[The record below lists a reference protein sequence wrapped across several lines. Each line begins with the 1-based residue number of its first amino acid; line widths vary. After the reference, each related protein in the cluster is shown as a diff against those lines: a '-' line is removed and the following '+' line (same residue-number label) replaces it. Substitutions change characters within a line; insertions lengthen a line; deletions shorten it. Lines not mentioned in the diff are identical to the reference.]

1 MTLYTFT
8 DILPLVQRPSSYL
21 GLEKNRIK
29 KDPDKVKLLFAM
41 AFPDLYEIGTSHF
54 GMQILY
60 SILNNHNEIA
70 AERIFTP
77 GPDMESYL
85 KSSNTPLVSL
95 ESHRPAGKFDII
107 GFSLLYELN
116 FTNILTILDLA
127 GIPFLA
133 RERDLSY
140 PLIIAGGPCTCN
152 PEPVADFF
160 DIMVIGDGEKVILQ
174 ISDAWIE
181 WKENR
186 RKDKNELL
194 KMLSGIRGVYVPS
207 FYEPKYNEAGF
218 QILTPKQIDI
228 DVERAIIDDLNK
240 APFPDHP
247 IIPFGRPVHDRLR
260 LEIARGCT
268 RGCRFCQAGMIYRPV
283 RERSPENLLKL
294 SDSSLDSTGYEDIS
308 LLSLSTGDYCSIE
321 YLMESLMTKYR
332 SDHIAISLPSLR
344 AGTVSHNLMN
354 LIKKVR
360 KTGFTVAPEAGSQRL
375 RNLINKNITAT
386 DIENTVLNALDMG
399 WKTIKL
405 YFMVGL
411 PTETDDDL
419 KAIEELVKNLRR
431 QKKDGKGKNLNIK
444 LNISVSTFIPKAHT
458 PFQWCSQI
466 PLNDSKKKIAY
477 LKGQLIRSGIHFK
490 WQNPETSFM
499 EGLWARGDR
508 RLSSLLI
515 AAYNNGCRLD
525 GWSDMFRFDL
535 WQDALL
541 KTGINTDF
549 FTTRTR
555 EMDEPLPWDHINS
568 KIKKEFLKTE
578 FHKAL
583 AYEFTKD
590 CRLGDCNQ
598 CGTCDFKKIEPIT
611 HISTF
616 EKDIKRPEKKAKLEE
631 PYKKL
636 MIFYSK
642 TGLAKYFGH
651 LELAN
656 IFIRTLKREKI
667 PLKFSEGYH
676 PKPKISFEDP
686 LPIGMESLSELL
698 YITVPE
704 NIKPESLIN
713 NLNRHLPEGLKI
725 FDCKAFT
732 KCKKSSEIKKTLYRV
747 VLKNN
752 VFNTKE
758 LDEFINSQ
766 SFFLTTT
773 NKKGKT
779 KKIDLKK
786 TVINI
791 TLKAQNELEITISLE
806 PGKTV
811 RPDKII
817 LNIFSLSKNEIMQA
831 RIIKIHLKC

>member
-1 MTLYTFT
+1 MNINTFT

-60 SILNNHNEIA
+60 SILNNRNEIA

-95 ESHRPAGKFDII
+95 ESHRPAGMFDII

-116 FTNILTILDLA
+116 FTNILTILNLA

-133 RERDLSY
+133 KDRDLSY

-160 DIMVIGDGEKVILQ
+160 DIMVIGDGEEAILQ

-181 WKENR
+181 WKENGENN
-186 RKDKNELL
+186 KDDLL
-194 KMLSGIRGVYVPS
+194 KILSSIKGVYVPS
-207 FYEPKYNEAGF
+207 FFEPKYNEAGF
-218 QILTPKQIDI
+218 QILRPKYTNIDI
-228 DVERAIIDDLNK
+228 ERAIIDDLDK
-240 APFPDHP
+240 APFPDQP

-294 SDSSLDSTGYEDIS
+294 SDSSLNSTGYEDIS

-321 YLMESLMTKYR
+321 YLMESLMTKYE

-344 AGTVSHNLMN
+344 AGTLSHNLMN

-360 KTGFTVAPEAGSQRL
+360 KTGFTIAPEAGSQRL
-375 RNLINKNITAT
+375 RNFINKNITAT

-405 YFMVGL
+405 YFMIGL
-411 PTETDDDL
+411 PTETDDDI
-419 KAIEELVKNLRR
+419 KAIEELVKNLRKH
-431 QKKDGKGKNLNIK
+431 KKDGKGKNLNIK
-444 LNISVSTFIPKAHT
+444 LNISVSTFIPKTHT

-466 PLNDSKKKIAY
+466 SLNDSKKKITY
-477 LKGQLIRSGIHFK
+477 LKNQLRHSGIHFK

-515 AAYNNGCRLD
+515 AAYNKGCRLD

-535 WQDALL
+535 WKDALSE
-541 KTGINTDF
+541 TGINTDF

-555 EMDEPLPWDHINS
+555 ETDEPLPWDHINS
-568 KIKKEFLKTE
+568 KIKKEFLKNE
-578 FHKAL
+578 FQKAL
-583 AYEFTKD
+583 SYESTND

-598 CGTCDFKKIEPIT
+598 CGTCDFKNIKPIT
-611 HISTF
+611 YICTSK
-616 EKDIKRPEKKAKLEE
+616 KDIKRPEKTGGIEQS
-631 PYKKL
+631 YKKL
-636 MIFYSK
+636 RVFYSK

-686 LPIGMESLSELL
+686 LPIGLESLSELL

-713 NLNRHLPEGLKI
+713 NLNKHLPEGLKI

-732 KCKKSSEIKKTLYRV
+732 TSKKSSEIKKTLYRV
-747 VLKNN
+747 LLKNN
-752 VFNTKE
+752 NFNKKE
-758 LDEFINSQ
+758 LDKFINSQ
-766 SFFLTTT
+766 SFFFTTK
-773 NKKGKT
+773 NKKGKP
-779 KKIDLKK
+779 KKIDLKE
-786 TVINI
+786 TIINI
-791 TLKAQNELEITISLE
+791 VLKSQSELEITISLE
-806 PGKTV
+806 PGKSV
-811 RPDKII
+811 RPNKII
-817 LNIFSLSKNEIMQA
+817 SSIFSLSENEIMQA
-831 RIIKIHLKC
+831 QIIKIS